1 MLHLLNSFS
10 VSDSI
15 AFGFYVRFFV
25 KSSGD
30 TLKSIF
36 IFHICIY
43 LYFLRFDFT
52 SETDFSLV
60 ANLTIYLKEK
70 KMLYLTHFLSVLVA
84 LSER

>member
-1 MLHLLNSFS
+1 M
-10 VSDSI
+10 
-15 AFGFYVRFFV
+15 

-52 SETDFSLV
+52 SETDFFPRSEF
-60 ANLTIYLKEK
+60 NNIFKRK
-70 KMLYLTHFLSVLVA
+70 KNVVFNSFPVSA
-84 LSER
+84 SGS